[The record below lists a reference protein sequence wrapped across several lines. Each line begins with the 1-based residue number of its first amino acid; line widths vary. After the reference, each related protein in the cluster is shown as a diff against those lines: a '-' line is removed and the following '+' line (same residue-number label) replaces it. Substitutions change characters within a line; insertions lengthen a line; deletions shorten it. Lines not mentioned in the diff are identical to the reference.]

1 MKKPTNLVYGLEEW
15 PPIAV
20 SLLNGIQLV
29 ALIAINII
37 YPVIIFRLASTPTE
51 SMKNLLAIGM
61 IVLAVTTFIQ
71 IHRLGPMG
79 SGYMCP
85 STFTAT
91 FLGPSTMAVSAGGLP
106 LVFGMTAFAG
116 AFEAVVAPL
125 LTRLRPIFP
134 SEISGLV
141 IFMIGVSG
149 GTIALRNVF
158 GPTARPMAV
167 EEWIVGAITLASIIV
182 LNVWGKNVWRMLCA
196 LIGLVIGY
204 LSAFAFGLFD
214 ESEVQFVQGLAWVG
228 IPKFELPSL
237 SFDWELALPFAIGGM
252 AAAMKAAG
260 TITVCER
267 VNDADWL
274 RPDMKMITRG
284 VLADGAGNLLAG
296 LLGSVGINTST
307 PAVGVASVTGVVSR
321 SVGYAVSVVFLVA
334 TFLPKLPALFS
345 LMPRAIV
352 LAALL
357 FAVTS
362 IIINGLQVM
371 MSRLLDARRT
381 LVLGL
386 SIIAG
391 ISVEVFPGIS
401 ASMPHPLTAIA
412 GSSLVF
418 ATVIAL
424 FLNAIFRFGIRR
436 RTSLLVARDKVDA
449 KAIEAFLTRQCQ
461 AWGAPLDVASRA
473 IFGALQLVDAVSET
487 GCWTQGGM
495 TLTAGFDE
503 FNFDLEAAY
512 PGEPFASPE
521 KRPTMEEVRDN
532 PDGVRL
538 LAGFMLRRNAD
549 QIVTST
555 RDGLAVVKFRFNG

>member
-20 SLLNGIQLV
+20 SLFNGIQLT

-51 SMKNLLAIGM
+51 SMENLLAIGM

-71 IHRLGPMG
+71 IRRLGPIG

-116 AFEAVVAPL
+116 AFEAAVAPL
-125 LTRLRPIFP
+125 LNRLRPIFP

-141 IFMIGVSG
+141 IFMIGVSSG
-149 GTIALRNVF
+149 SIALRNVF

-167 EEWIVGAITLASIIV
+167 EEWIVGAITLASVIA

-204 LSAFAFGLFD
+204 LAAFAFGLFN
-214 ESEVQFVQGLAWVG
+214 ESEVQFVRGLAWVG
-228 IPKFELPSL
+228 VPKFEMPSL
-237 SFDWELALPFAIGGM
+237 SFDWELALPFAIAAM

-321 SVGYAVSVVFLVA
+321 SVGYAVSVAFLA
-334 TFLPKLPALFS
+334 AAFLPKLPALFS

-362 IIINGLQVM
+362 IIMNGLQVM

-391 ISVEVFPGIS
+391 IAVEIFPGIS

-436 RTSLLVARDKVDA
+436 RTRLLIARNKVDA

-473 IFGALQLVDAVSET
+473 VFGALQLVDAAAEMGWS
-487 GCWTQGGM
+487 QGGM
-495 TLTAGFDE
+495 TLTASFDE
-503 FNFDLEAAY
+503 FNLDLEAAY
-512 PGEPFASPE
+512 PGEPLAFPE
-521 KRPTMEEVRDN
+521 KRPSMEEVRDN

-549 QIVTST
+549 QIVTNT